1 MRNAFH
7 LVVCTLALVSAGP
20 LTALESKTLSPLPDP
35 LSARFEQAVQLLRGS
50 ADSGVKT
57 QRGTAADAGGR
68 SLTRTQATVA
78 NPEQG
83 RGDYVMLLAGVMI
96 MGVIVRRRYGRGD

>member
-1 MRNAFH
+1 MRNAFN

-20 LTALESKTLSPLPDP
+20 LAALESKSLSPLPDP
-35 LSARFEQAVQLLRGS
+35 LSARFEQAVQLLRGNP
-50 ADSGVKT
+50 ATGVKT
-57 QRGTAADAGGR
+57 QLGTAADAGGR
-68 SLTRTQATVA
+68 SLTRTQATPT
-78 NPEQG
+78 NTEQG